1 MSSLSNILFKNKNK
15 SNGVYDTINL
25 RCITLYYILISS
37 PSYDKY
43 TFGGNMACTLSC
55 NPIW

>member
-15 SNGVYDTINL
+15 SNGGYDTINL

-55 NPIW
+55 NPI